1 MKVNELIKILK
12 DCDPNAEVVLAT
24 QPRYPFE
31 YAVDGLVVR
40 EEMADGDEEET
51 WGDGCHGND
60 VLLLEGKQ
68 LRYGDR
74 EAWKHAR
81 NV

>member
-12 DCDPNAEVVLAT
+12 DCDPNAEVLMVS
-24 QPRYPFE
+24 QPNYPFE

-40 EEMADGDEEET
+40 EEMVDEEDEGT
-51 WGDGCHGND
+51 WGDGCRGND

-74 EAWKHAR
+74 EAWAHSR